1 MRTSEQ
7 QVLNFVRFVDLSRW
21 SAGSAL
27 LKKIKSSYPLLPLSC
42 VLKRIRE
49 PVAIE
54 DEKRYRRLTV
64 RLYGQGVIE
73 RDELYGKDIGTKRQF
88 IAREGQL
95 IISRIDARNG
105 AFGIVPKEL
114 DGAVVTNDFW
124 LFEVQNAFVQYIV
137 LVLSSERFQR
147 QWQSQSSGSH

>member
-7 QVLNFVRFVDLSRW
+7 QVLNFVRFVDLSKW
-21 SAGSAL
+21 SARSAL
-27 LKKIKSSYPLLPLSC
+27 LKKIKSPYPLLPLSC
-42 VLKRIRE
+42 VLKRIKE
-49 PVAIE
+49 PVVIE
-54 DEKRYRRLTV
+54 DEKRYRRVTV
-64 RLYGQGVIE
+64 RLYGQGVVE

-124 LFEVQNAFVQYIV
+124 LFNASIFDACIV
-137 LVLSSERFQR
+137 IQAISRILENTK
-147 QWQSQSSGSH
+147 QWNYQ